1 MFFLK
6 EATFLSDTL
15 TDDQFTGRFKG
26 YLMQVLQKN
35 IEVERPQIFIG
46 RQPIFNSKLKVVGYE
61 LLFRSGTVDAFDGR
75 DSNAATSQVINN
87 ALMEIGLDEIVG
99 DVPAYINFTK
109 DLLVNGV
116 AELLP
121 EDRVVLEVL
130 ETVSVDQELID
141 GIKKL
146 VAAGYIIA
154 LDDFTYSDEWIPLI
168 ELAHIIK
175 IDVMM
180 HSTEDVRKQL
190 EHLKGCKAKLLA
202 EKIET
207 QDEYDE
213 LKDEGFD
220 YFQGYFFS
228 KPIVLNAQ
236 ELSSDNVSLLRLLAE
251 LQSPN
256 VEITDIEKLIS
267 QNISL
272 SYKLFRYI
280 NSAAFAVKAEI
291 TSIKQIV
298 VYFGIQRLKDWVSL
312 MALTGNQD
320 KPTELIHTGLVRA
333 KMCELIAEE
342 TDVDDKDSYFV
353 VSLFSILDA
362 LLDQSLD
369 IILKQ
374 LPLDE
379 HINLA
384 LLESEGERGRA
395 LSCSISC
402 EKCDW
407 EGISF
412 PSISLTRLSD
422 MYQEATSWSRQTLSD
437 IN

>member
-1 MFFLK
+1 
-6 EATFLSDTL
+6 
-15 TDDQFTGRFKG
+15 
-26 YLMQVLQKN
+26 MQALQKN
-35 IEVERPQIFIG
+35 VEVKNPQIFIG
-46 RQPIFNSKLKVVGYE
+46 RQPIFNSTLKVVGYE
-61 LLFRSGTVDAFDGR
+61 LLFRPGDVDAFDGS
-75 DSNAATSQVINN
+75 DGNTATSQVINN

-116 AELLP
+116 ARLLP
-121 EDRVVLEVL
+121 EDRVVLEIL
-130 ETVSVDQELID
+130 ETVSVDQELIEAV
-141 GIKKL
+141 KEL

-154 LDDFTYSDEWIPLI
+154 LDDFTFSDEWIPLI

-180 HSTEDVRKQL
+180 HPLEEVQKQIG
-190 EHLKGCKAKLLA
+190 HLKGSKAKLLA

-228 KPIVLNAQ
+228 KPTVLSAQ
-236 ELSSDNVSLLRLLAE
+236 ELSSDNISLLRLLAE
-251 LQSPN
+251 LQNPN

-267 QNISL
+267 QNITL

-280 NSAAFAVKAEI
+280 NSAAFAVKTEI

-298 VYFGIQRLKDWVSL
+298 IYFGIQRLKDWVSL
-312 MALTGNQD
+312 MALTGNND
-320 KPTELIHTGLVRA
+320 KPAELIHTGLVRA
-333 KMCELIAEE
+333 KMCELIADEI
-342 TDVDDKDSYFV
+342 DVVDKDSYFV
-353 VSLFSILDA
+353 VGLFSILDA
-362 LLDQSLD
+362 LLDQPLD
-369 IILKQ
+369 TLLKQ

-379 HINLA
+379 SINLA
-384 LLESEGERGRA
+384 LLESEGERGKA
-395 LSCSISC
+395 LSCSLSC

-407 EGISF
+407 DEIKF
-412 PSISLTRLSD
+412 PNISLVRLSD
-422 MYQEATSWSRQTLSD
+422 MYQEATSWSRQTLSE

>member
-1 MFFLK
+1 
-6 EATFLSDTL
+6 
-15 TDDQFTGRFKG
+15 
-26 YLMQVLQKN
+26 MQALQK
-35 IEVERPQIFIG
+35 IVEVENPQLFIG

-61 LLFRSGTVDAFDGR
+61 LLFRSGNVDAFDGS
-75 DSNAATSQVINN
+75 DDNTATSEVINI
-87 ALMEIGLDEIVG
+87 ALMEIGLDEVVG

-109 DLLVNGV
+109 DLLINGV
-116 AELLP
+116 AKLLP

-130 ETVSVDQELID
+130 ETVSVDQDLID
-141 GIKKL
+141 GIKEL
-146 VAAGYIIA
+146 IAAGYIIA
-154 LDDFTYSDEWIPLI
+154 LDDFTFSDEWTPLI
-168 ELAHIIK
+168 EIAHIIK

-180 HSTEDVRKQL
+180 HSIEDVRKQL
-190 EHLKGCKAKLLA
+190 GHLKGCQAKLLA
-202 EKIET
+202 EKVET
-207 QDEYDE
+207 QDEYDQ

-228 KPIVLNAQ
+228 KPIVLSTQ
-236 ELSSDNVSLLRLLAE
+236 KLSSDNVSLLRLLAE
-251 LQSPN
+251 LQKTN

-280 NSAAFAVKAEI
+280 NSAAFAVKTDI

-312 MALTGNQD
+312 MALSGNKD

-333 KMCELIAEE
+333 KMCELIAQE

-353 VSLFSILDA
+353 VGLFSILDA
-362 LLDQSLD
+362 LLDQPLD

-379 HINLA
+379 PINLA
-384 LLESEGERGRA
+384 LLKSEGNRGKA
-395 LSCSISC
+395 LSCSLSC

-407 EGISF
+407 DEIKF
-412 PSISLTRLSD
+412 PDISLARLSE

>member
-1 MFFLK
+1 
-6 EATFLSDTL
+6 
-15 TDDQFTGRFKG
+15 
-26 YLMQVLQKN
+26 MQAVQKN
-35 IEVERPQIFIG
+35 IDVGNSQVFIG
-46 RQPIFNSKLKVVGYE
+46 RQPIFNSNLKVVGYE
-61 LLFRSGTVDAFDGR
+61 LLFRSGNVGVFDGS
-75 DSNAATSQVINN
+75 DGNTATSKLINN
-87 ALMEIGLDEIVG
+87 ALMEIGLNEVVG
-99 DVPAYINFTK
+99 EVPAYINFTK
-109 DLLVNGV
+109 DLIINGV

-121 EDRVVLEVL
+121 EDRVVLEIL
-130 ETVSVDQELID
+130 ETVNVDQELID
-141 GIKKL
+141 SIKAL

-154 LDDFTYSDEWIPLI
+154 LDDFTFSDEWKPLI

-180 HSTEDVRKQL
+180 HSIEDVRKQIG
-190 EHLKGCKAKLLA
+190 HLKGCQAKLLA
-202 EKIET
+202 EKVET
-207 QDEYDE
+207 QVEYNQ

-228 KPIVLNAQ
+228 KPTVLSAQ

-251 LQSPN
+251 LQNSDL
-256 VEITDIEKLIS
+256 EIKDIENLIS

-280 NSAAFAVKAEI
+280 NSAAFAVKTEI

-312 MALTGNQD
+312 MALSGNKD

-342 TDVDDKDSYFV
+342 IDEVDKDSYFV
-353 VSLFSILDA
+353 VGLFSILDA

-369 IILKQ
+369 IILRQ

-379 HINLA
+379 TINLA
-384 LLESEGERGRA
+384 LPKSEGNRGQA
-395 LSCSISC
+395 LSCSLSC

-407 EGISF
+407 DEIKF
-412 PSISLTRLSD
+412 PEINLARLSD
-422 MYQEATSWSRQTLSD
+422 MYQEAISWSRQTLSE